1 VPDVSPLRNVKF
13 RVPLTFTAAKVFVN
27 MFSRKYYF
35 TNNLEITLAGAKF
48 WTLCC
53 VPSFGSEVDAALKEY
68 VDLVGNWTRANCTWN
83 FETRRY
89 FGDKGLD
96 VQQKRW
102 VPLLPRVVNPVAF
115 ENVEM

>member
-27 MFSRKYYF
+27 IFSRKYYF

-53 VPSFGSEVDAALKEY
+53 VVLACLLQLALAY
-68 VDLVGNWTRANCTWN
+68 YTQNQDLLMQEINLR
-83 FETRRY
+83 
-89 FGDKGLD
+89 K
-96 VQQKRW
+96 KSI
-102 VPLLPRVVNPVAF
+102 
-115 ENVEM
+115 